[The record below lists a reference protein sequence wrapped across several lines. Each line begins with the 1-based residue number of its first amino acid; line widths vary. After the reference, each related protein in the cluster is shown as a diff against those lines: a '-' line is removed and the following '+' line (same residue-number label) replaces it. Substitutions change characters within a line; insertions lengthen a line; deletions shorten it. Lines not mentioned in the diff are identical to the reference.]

1 MRTLP
6 DSDSAT
12 LRGVKAPNVA
22 PDTLSPGSHYSRG
35 NTHHLTHVNE
45 ALTGQ
50 EVLLLGDHYLW
61 FTVSVC
67 RQMIA
72 SGRQLNAQLHGVA
85 IKRPV
90 VLISTVEGAMW
101 VQGDVSASRE
111 NEREMGT
118 WSHQLFD

>member
-12 LRGVKAPNVA
+12 LRGVKTPNVA
-22 PDTLSPGSHYSRG
+22 LDTPSPGSRCIG
-35 NTHHLTHVNE
+35 GKTHQLTHVNE

-90 VLISTVEGAMW
+90 LLISTVEGAMW

-111 NEREMGT
+111 SEREMGT

>member
-1 MRTLP
+1 MKT
-6 DSDSAT
+6 
-12 LRGVKAPNVA
+12 PNVA
-22 PDTLSPGSHYSRG
+22 LDTLSPGSQYSRG
-35 NTHHLTHVNE
+35 NTHHLTYVNE
-45 ALTGQ
+45 AVTGQ

-90 VLISTVEGAMW
+90 LLISTVEGAMW

-111 NEREMGT
+111 SEREMGT